1 MTLTRTTPGLVES
14 PQLYIDGE
22 LPPTLGPYV
31 VRWMEAN
38 LVYGPGDLQG
48 KPYKVAPFLKRFIY
62 RLYEYDPET
71 GRRIVRRALLGVPK
85 GNSKSEAAAAIAL
98 NELAGISVIGPD
110 GRPSM
115 RPDPD
120 IPTAAA
126 SYEQADIVYGA
137 ARAMSERLDDH
148 LERYDKEILL
158 RDSPGRLY
166 RVAAVAGTND
176 GRRPTLFVADEVHEW
191 TGNTGRVHLVLG
203 NGLAKRTDTLEL
215 NITTAGADL
224 HGSVAGRLYQYGQL
238 VASGEQEDYHFLY
251 QWYEASAE
259 WDLTDHDQ
267 LLAAI
272 AEANPA
278 PWIDHER
285 IAGRLTIDRIPEHE
299 FRRYHLNQWV
309 SAGSEWLPPNAWRNL
324 AVNKG
329 QPPEGTKIVLG
340 FDGSYNRDATAIYGW
355 TVPEGDEQAHGFVVG
370 LWETDG
376 SPDYRVPRHEVEV
389 ALRKAFTTWQVQELV
404 CDPWRWENEI
414 EKWAETYG
422 DVVVEFPTNSAK
434 RMSQACAV
442 FYSAVVQSDI
452 THDGN
457 PAMERHISNTVVKET
472 VDGAYIT
479 KDGRN
484 SPNKIDMAVAG
495 VIGLSRAIAPKE
507 EPLWPRIELV

>member
-1 MTLTRTTPGLVES
+1 MTQRKKIPGLIES
-14 PQLYIDGE
+14 PQTLVNGE

-31 VRWMEAN
+31 VRWMESN

-48 KPYKVAPFLKRFIY
+48 QPYRVAPFLKRFIY
-62 RLYEYDPET
+62 RLYEYHPQT
-71 GRRIVRRALLGVPK
+71 GRRLVRRAILGVPK
-85 GNSKSEAAAAIAL
+85 GNSKSEIAAAIAL
-98 NELAGISVIGPD
+98 NELAGISVVID
-110 GRPSM
+110 GKPSM

-120 IPTAAA
+120 IPVAAA

-137 ARAMSERLDDH
+137 ARAMSEPLDDF

-158 RDSPGRLY
+158 KDAPGRLY

-176 GRRPTLFVADEVHEW
+176 GRRPTTFVADEVHEW
-191 TGNTGRVHLVLG
+191 VGNTGRVHLVLS

-224 HGSVAGRLYQYGQL
+224 HGSVAGKLYQYGKL
-238 VASGEQEDYHFLY
+238 LASGEVEDESFLF
-251 QWYEASAE
+251 QWYEASPE
-259 WDLTDHDQ
+259 WDLEDDEE

-278 PWIDHER
+278 PWIDHKR
-285 IAGRLTIDRIPEHE
+285 IADRLRIDRIPEHE

-309 SAGSEWLPPNAWRNL
+309 SAGSEWLPPNAWRDL
-324 AVNKG
+324 ATADG
-329 QPPEGTKIVLG
+329 HPAPGTKVVLG

-355 TVPEGDEQAHGFVVG
+355 TVPTPDNPKPHGFVVG

-376 SPDYRVPRHEVEV
+376 SPDYKVPRNEVQV
-389 ALRKAFTTWQVQELV
+389 ALRDAFKKYEVVELV

-414 EKWAETYG
+414 EEWAETYG
-422 DVVVEFPTNSAK
+422 DVVTEFPTNSSK
-434 RMSQACAV
+434 RMSQACAI
-442 FYSAVVQSDI
+442 FYGAVVQGDI
-452 THDGN
+452 THDGD
-457 PAMERHISNTVVKET
+457 PRMERHISNTVVKET

-484 SPNKIDMAVAG
+484 SPNKIDLAVAG
-495 VIGLSRAIAPKE
+495 VIGLSRALGQE
-507 EPLWPRIELV
+507 EPEWPTIELI